1 MDLQTD
7 KNKQLPVLTDIA
19 VKEQRPEGPGRV
31 ATVEYLR
38 AEPGEPGY
46 DPYNSA
52 PPLPKR
58 HLRP

>member
-7 KNKQLPVLTDIA
+7 KNKQLPVLTDMA
-19 VKEQRPEGPGRV
+19 AQDRRQEGHEGMEK
-31 ATVEYLR
+31 VEFLR